1 MGETAWVLKEFKK
14 KNSFVFHHVCVS
26 GKLDYFISN
35 YVSPNSGEN
44 EV

>member
-1 MGETAWVLKEFKK
+1 MGKIAWVLKEFKK
-14 KNSFVFHHVCVS
+14 KNFLVFHHVYVS

-44 EV
+44 GV